1 MRLLFASLA
10 ALTAVAFAAPA
21 GAQQDAPAAPSA
33 KPKQGTAAYCQTL
46 KSSASKNAC
55 LKRVHAQAKPAAVK
69 PVATKTKTK
78 KPAPATATENSAPPA
93 PRATIATPVQAEAP
107 TPPRTIAVPPL
118 PQKTI

>member
-10 ALTAVAFAAPA
+10 ALAAVAIAAPA
-21 GAQQDAPAAPSA
+21 GAQQEAPAMPSA

-46 KSSASKNAC
+46 KSAASKNAC
-55 LKRVHAQAKPAAVK
+55 LKRVQAQAKPAAVK
-69 PVATKTKTK
+69 PVATKAKAK
-78 KPAPATATENSAPPA
+78 KPATATENTTA
-93 PRATIATPVQAEAP
+93 PRASIGAPAQAEAP